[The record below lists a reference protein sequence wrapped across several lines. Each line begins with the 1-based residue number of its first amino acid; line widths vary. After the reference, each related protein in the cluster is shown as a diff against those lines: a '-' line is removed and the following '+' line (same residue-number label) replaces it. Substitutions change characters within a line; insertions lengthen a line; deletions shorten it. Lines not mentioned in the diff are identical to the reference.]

1 MEGAQAET
9 EAPEQTFFET
19 FISLVEDLYF
29 EISSSP
35 INIALLIAILVLVY
49 KIFKG
54 RSDDDD
60 NGPKPDPPLPKMK
73 KQDMTLEE
81 LRKYDGIQ
89 GDGRV
94 LCAINGR
101 VFDVTKGK
109 RFYGPGGPYSSFA
122 GHDASR
128 ALAMFQTDLV
138 KEEYDDLSDLDN
150 SQMESIREWD
160 AQLAEKYD
168 IVGRLLKPGEE
179 PSNYSDD
186 EDGKDEKSKDD

>member
-1 MEGAQAET
+1 MEADQGET
-9 EAPEQTFFET
+9 STVET
-19 FISLVEDLYF
+19 ATSLLEDLYA

-54 RSDDDD
+54 RTEDDDA
-60 NGPKPDPPLPKMK
+60 NAPRPDPPLPKMK

-168 IVGRLLKPGEE
+168 VVGRLLKPGEE
-179 PSNYSDD
+179 PSNYTDD
-186 EDGKDEKSKDD
+186 EEGKDDKSKDD